1 VFGCALSARAAREL
15 QDQTGIDA
23 TTIARLAGELDR
35 GHSLE
40 RGDVLIV
47 DEAGMVGTRAI
58 ARLADHTAE
67 VEAKLV
73 LVGDDRQLPELQA
86 GGAFRSLADRLG
98 AAELREVRRQRH
110 DWDRDA
116 LTALRDGNVE
126 QSARAYC
133 EHGRIVA
140 RPTADGVRSQLVS
153 DWWRVSRDVGCDAVM
168 IAHRRD
174 DVAEVNQRARALM
187 RATGRLGADELDASG
202 RPFAAGDRVVCERNN
217 RTLGVV
223 NGQRGEVVAVDRER
237 RAVQLRLM
245 DGASVELDAGYLEA
259 GHLSHGYALTA
270 HKAQG
275 ATVDRAFV
283 LGSDDLYRE
292 WGYTAL
298 SRHRDE
304 ARFYLVSSGVAERA
318 LANLAEEHDPL
329 VERLEDL
336 FGTSRAKTLATD
348 QLDAAERRA
357 ELEQLAA
364 DHQRLL
370 ADEQWAERQR
380 AGAEHARDAAECQLA
395 RLREERAAAGLFDR
409 SERRRID
416 AMSSVAA
423 YNRDHYEQLAA
434 ERAETVGCA
443 VEQRRG
449 WLAENADRAAA
460 LLSGEREARAD
471 EQLALRDELAD
482 RFGSNEV
489 LLGRDARAADIAA
502 PQPELVLEPPAIEVD
517 LELDF
522 GP

>member
-1 VFGCALSARAAREL
+1 
-15 QDQTGIDA
+15 
-23 TTIARLAGELDR
+23 
-35 GHSLE
+35 
-40 RGDVLIV
+40 VLIV

-58 ARLADHTAE
+58 ARLADHTDE

-98 AAELREVRRQRH
+98 AGELREVRRQRH
-110 DWDRDA
+110 DWDRA
-116 LTALRDGNVE
+116 AVTALRDGDVGRW
-126 QSARAYC
+126 ARAYR

-140 RPTADGVRSQLVS
+140 RPTADDVRAQLVS
-153 DWWRVSRDVGCDAVM
+153 DWWRASHDPGCDAVM

-174 DVAEVNQRARALM
+174 DVAELNQRARAVM
-187 RATGRLGADELDASG
+187 RATGQLGPDELDVGERA
-202 RPFAAGDRVVCERNN
+202 FAVGDRVVCQRND

-223 NGQRGEVVAVDRER
+223 NGQRGEIAAIDGESRGVW
-237 RAVQLRLM
+237 LRLS
-245 DGASVELDAGYLEA
+245 DGTSVELDSSYVEA
-259 GHLSHGYALTA
+259 SHLDHGYALTA

-304 ARFYLVSSGVAERA
+304 ARFYVVSPGSAERA
-318 LANLAEEHDPL
+318 LADLAEERDPL
-329 VERLEDL
+329 VERLEEL

-357 ELEQLAA
+357 ELEHLVA
-364 DHQRLL
+364 DQQRLF

-380 AGAEHARDAAECQLA
+380 AGAEQARDAAEHQLE
-395 RLREERAAAGLFDR
+395 RLRDERAAVGLFNR
-409 SERRRID
+409 SERRRIA
-416 AMSSVAA
+416 AMTAA
-423 YNRDHYEQLAA
+423 ADYNRGHYDQLADERSELVDRAA
-434 ERAETVGCA
+434 EERHA
-443 VEQRRG
+443 
-449 WLAENADRAAA
+449 WLEENADRATA
-460 LLSGEREARAD
+460 LLSEEREASAD

-482 RFGSNEV
+482 RMCTSES
-489 LLGRDARAADIAA
+489 LLWRDAQALGMTRRL
-502 PQPELVLEPPAIEVD
+502 PELVPEPPAVD
-517 LELDF
+517 LDLDLDLDF